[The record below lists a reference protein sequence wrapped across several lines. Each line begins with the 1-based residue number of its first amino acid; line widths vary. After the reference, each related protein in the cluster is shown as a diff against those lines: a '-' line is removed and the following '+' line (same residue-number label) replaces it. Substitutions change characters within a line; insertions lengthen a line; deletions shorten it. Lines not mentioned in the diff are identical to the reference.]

1 MNASTADLIE
11 GYSAYATADE
21 LGQMMDAPG
30 IITTITTITPSSE
43 PCLIS
48 AAASIAKTIEAGC

>member
-11 GYSAYATADE
+11 GYSAYASVDE

-30 IITTITTITPSSE
+30 VTPTLTILTPSSE